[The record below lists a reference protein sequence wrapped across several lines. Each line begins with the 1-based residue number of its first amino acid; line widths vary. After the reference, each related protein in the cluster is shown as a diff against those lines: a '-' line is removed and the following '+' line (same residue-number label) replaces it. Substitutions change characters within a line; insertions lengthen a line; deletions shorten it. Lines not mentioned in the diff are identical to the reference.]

1 MRATTRRCS
10 GRSRAIGL
18 TVGMRSVNVSMAAIF
33 MGGPLSLAV
42 FGGGTVSCRTM
53 PLGHPHGALLAG
65 KVPGPPPEFSR
76 SERLVIAACAIS
88 MLIVQMDW
96 FALNLALP
104 AIARQ
109 FKVPPTDLQWVIS
122 GYMLSIGA
130 LMVTAGRLADIFGR
144 RRIIVI
150 GLAVFGILSA
160 ICGAAPNETWL
171 IVARVVHGIGAAL
184 IFPVSIAVVSGTF
197 TGARQG
203 RAIGTVMGFA
213 AIGTAL
219 GPFVGG
225 TFS

>member
-1 MRATTRRCS
+1 MQPGQPDGATLVTNDS
-10 GRSRAIGL
+10 ARSQQ
-18 TVGMRSVNVSMAAIF
+18 
-33 MGGPLSLAV
+33 
-42 FGGGTVSCRTM
+42 
-53 PLGHPHGALLAG
+53 
-65 KVPGPPPEFSR
+65 FSR

-150 GLAVFGILSA
+150 GA
-160 ICGAAPNETWL
+160 
-171 IVARVVHGIGAAL
+171 
-184 IFPVSIAVVSGTF
+184 
-197 TGARQG
+197 
-203 RAIGTVMGFA
+203 
-213 AIGTAL
+213 
-219 GPFVGG
+219 
-225 TFS
+225 